1 LTNSRIFFGLLKTT
15 NSEQKSASVY
25 KKRYFSK
32 TFISKRRQERI
43 YTIPRG
49 KNMRKKAEMG
59 MGTLIIFI
67 AMILV
72 AAVAAGVLISTTET
86 LQNKALA
93 TGKATSTEVGTSMTV
108 VQVYAEDGTN
118 QNLEEFIEVIKLSSG
133 SEPIRFTDLLLT
145 MSLDN
150 TSADYQYNTSYDCA
164 ESLLQTNTSWT
175 NITQAG
181 VDYGISYSITGPN
194 NKSGYLTKGD
204 VVKLCF
210 EAPRSVSE
218 SEEISIS
225 LIPKVG
231 TVRKVETSLPDLMV
245 DKRIDLFP

>member
-1 LTNSRIFFGLLKTT
+1 
-15 NSEQKSASVY
+15 
-25 KKRYFSK
+25 
-32 TFISKRRQERI
+32 
-43 YTIPRG
+43 
-49 KNMRKKAEMG
+49 MRKKAEMG

-108 VQVYAEDGTN
+108 VQLYAEDGTN
-118 QNLEEFIEVIKLSSG
+118 QNLEEFTEVIKLSSG

-150 TSADYQYNTSYDCA
+150 TSADYEYGSNITC
-164 ESLLQTNTSWT
+164 TNTSQT
-175 NITQAG
+175 VPGGN
-181 VDYGISYSITGPN
+181 YGISYSITGPN

-210 EAPRSVSE
+210 QAPRSVSE
-218 SEEISIS
+218 SEELSVS